1 MGTAKTTYRVQGLPV
16 DASPNDLKTIISQA
30 LGEDASILDPTIHS
44 LASDPYRPPDSST
57 STKVATVTFQHAPK
71 ALKDGDRLTAD
82 VTWDSKTHYI
92 TVDSSFGGFTP
103 LNDPKTMS
111 GDTIEW
117 VSSPIKR
124 CLVLTDAA
132 LLLSADSAAILL
144 VLGKPGVAHI
154 CG

>member
-1 MGTAKTTYRVQGLPV
+1 MGTAKITYRVQGLPV
-16 DASPNDLKTIISQA
+16 DASTNDIKIIISQA
-30 LGEDASILDPTIHS
+30 LGEDASSLDPTIHS
-44 LASDPYRPPDSST
+44 LASDPYRPPNS
-57 STKVATVTFQHAPK
+57 STKVATVTFKHAPK

-82 VTWDSKTHYI
+82 VTWDSKTHYL

-103 LNDPKTMS
+103 LNDTKAS
-111 GDTIEW
+111 SNVEW
-117 VSSPIKR
+117 VSSPINR

-144 VLGKPGVAHI
+144 VLGKPGVAHS